1 MTSGPGLFD
10 IAPYTTNWRLDER
23 FGIPPFSTLDTRS
36 GTWRNRRARWLELD
50 MTSTDGRA
58 ERLTFVASRPGGKM
72 ATDDVSL
79 KIMAVGTTSEF
90 DPLLCEAAIRWWSP
104 AGGVILDP
112 FAGGSVRGIV
122 SGILGREYH
131 GVDLSVSQVTANE
144 RTLARLAPI
153 VDILEPRWYTADSA
167 GWQPDIEADFIFSCP
182 PYGSLEKYSDD
193 PADLS
198 NMRFEDFANAYWGA
212 IAMACARLK
221 VNRFACFVV
230 GNYREGQ
237 RLRDLVGLTVSAFED
252 CGLIYHADLAL
263 MNSTA
268 TAGMRASAQF
278 NANRKPVMCHQH
290 VVVMCKGDPKVAA
303 DATERLDPL
312 DVEGD
317 VGSDSQPFPLEDGV
331 RRL

>member
-1 MTSGPGLFD
+1 MTDGLFD
-10 IAPYTTNWRLDER
+10 ITPFTTNWRLDER
-23 FGIPPFSTLDTRS
+23 FGMPPFSTLDTRS

-50 MTSTDGRA
+50 MTSTAGRN
-58 ERLTFVASRPGGKM
+58 ERLTFVAGRPS
-72 ATDDVSL
+72 ARPPTDDVSL
-79 KIMAVGTTSEF
+79 KIMSVGTTSEF
-90 DPLLCEAAIRWWSP
+90 DPLLCEVAIRWWSP
-104 AGGVILDP
+104 KDAIILDP

-122 SGILGREYH
+122 SGILGRRYH
-131 GVDLSVSQVTANE
+131 GVDLSAAQVAANE
-144 RTLARLAPI
+144 RTLARLNQVVPI
-153 VDILEPRWYTADSA
+153 TQPRWYVADSA
-167 GWQPDIEADFIFSCP
+167 SWQPDIEADFLFSCP

-198 NMRFEDFANAYWGA
+198 NMAYERFAGAYRA
-212 IAMACARLK
+212 AVYMACQRLRDD
-221 VNRFACFVV
+221 RFAVFVV

-237 RLRDLVGLTVSAFED
+237 RLRDLVGLTISAFED

-290 VVVMCKGDPKVAA
+290 VVVMCKGDPKRAA

>member
-1 MTSGPGLFD
+1 MSSGPGLFD
-10 IAPYTTNWRLDER
+10 IAPFTTNWRLDER

-58 ERLTFVASRPGGKM
+58 DRLTFVASRPGGRM
-72 ATDDVSL
+72 ATDDVSQ

-104 AGGVILDP
+104 AGGVVLDP

-131 GVDLSVSQVTANE
+131 GVDLSASQVQANE
-144 RTLARLAPI
+144 RTLGRLGAV
-153 VDILEPRWYTADSA
+153 VDILEPRWYMADSSS
-167 GWQPDIEADFIFSCP
+167 WQPTVDADYIFSCP

-193 PADLS
+193 PSDLS
-198 NMRFEDFANAYWGA
+198 NMRFEDFSAAYRRA
-212 IAMACARLK
+212 IAKACDRLK
-221 VNRFACFVV
+221 DNRFACFVV

-237 RLRDLVGLTVSAFED
+237 RLRDLVGLTVAAFESR
-252 CGLIYHADLAL
+252 GLIYHADLAL